1 MLQELLILFLVVMFT
16 ARVWTK
22 VKELTADSVGKR
34 VLVRA
39 RLHTTRGTGRYL
51 VCVIK
56 AIHSKQSFY
65 IIFLK
70 FQMIQHFLVF
80 FKGSSALWF
89 YVIVSTLFKE
99 FVLLMMLSVKEW
111 LNLQQGKISNQSSL
125 IMNAKSTVRCWKSI
139 QHHYEECNCVT
150 CTCTLYWLYI
160 RIRTFY
166 QILVMSLHT
175 TKWYM

>member
-1 MLQELLILFLVVMFT
+1 MFFVLFVMFVKNSFKLQSCVTRVVNLFSVVIFT

-80 FKGSSALWF
+80 LREA
-89 YVIVSTLFKE
+89 
-99 FVLLMMLSVKEW
+99 VLYDF
-111 LNLQQGKISNQSSL
+111 
-125 IMNAKSTVRCWKSI
+125 T
-139 QHHYEECNCVT
+139 
-150 CTCTLYWLYI
+150 
-160 RIRTFY
+160 
-166 QILVMSLHT
+166 
-175 TKWYM
+175 